1 MRRLKINELCYM
13 AIMLSLLI
21 VCSKISVN
29 IGVIPITLQTF
40 AVIMVGYVLKWKKAI
55 IVFLAYILMGLVGIP
70 VFSGGGGF
78 DYIFKPSFGF
88 IIGFLLSSLITGI
101 VFNKHSK
108 IALYFQG
115 LLGLLIINI
124 VGLIYMYLIMNYYLL
139 LDKSV
144 SYILEVGLLPF
155 LLKDCISVFI
165 ATLVYERVYER
176 VRLIAVI
183 NPKPI
188 Y

>member
-1 MRRLKINELCYM
+1 
-13 AIMLSLLI
+13 
-21 VCSKISVN
+21 
-29 IGVIPITLQTF
+29 
-40 AVIMVGYVLKWKKAI
+40 
-55 IVFLAYILMGLVGIP
+55 
-70 VFSGGGGF
+70 
-78 DYIFKPSFGF
+78 
-88 IIGFLLSSLITGI
+88 
-101 VFNKHSK
+101 
-108 IALYFQG
+108 
-115 LLGLLIINI
+115 
-124 VGLIYMYLIMNYYLL
+124 MYLIMNYYLL